1 MLDLCSHFGSILLVI
16 LKALQSFK
24 NNNAC
29 KLCLG
34 PKKNKREG
42 PSCYLWSVLQT
53 KNGCSCLRVLICF
66 IWTPFR
72 FNYHPIVPKYS
83 ISSLRNCK
91 CVMDLFV
98 SFFFIVGFW
107 FIPPLRWTCELL
119 LDQSFN
125 IFNKWLEKRHLEG
138 PPIYLHQIIFAIY
151 STPFFVDVWSKNSI
165 AIQRNSCTKAFSHFW
180 KFEIVLLNRSSSPW
194 FWLWATFTPSQ

>member
-34 PKKNKREG
+34 PKKTKREG

-98 SFFFIVGFW
+98 SFFLLWDFGLFPHFGEHVNCC
-107 FIPPLRWTCELL
+107 WTRAL
-119 LDQSFN
+119 
-125 IFNKWLEKRHLEG
+125 IFLTNGWRNVTSRVHG
-138 PPIYLHQIIFAIY
+138 PIYLHQIIFANLFYPIL
-151 STPFFVDVWSKNSI
+151 
-165 AIQRNSCTKAFSHFW
+165 C
-180 KFEIVLLNRSSSPW
+180 
-194 FWLWATFTPSQ
+194 